1 MSKNKRKNE
10 KRKFSKKKFIIFLLI
25 ICIILFVVKLFN
37 TNITNI
43 YISGNNYY
51 SDQEIIDLSGIS
63 NYPKS
68 IKKLSFSIEKKL
80 EKDIFISKAHVTK
93 NLLLN
98 KVYIEV
104 EENYPLF
111 YYLEKNNTIL
121 KDGKIVEEY
130 LNVPTV
136 NNILPDE
143 IYDELIDKFKKI
155 DIDILNR
162 MSELN
167 YEPNERYDD
176 RFLILMNDGNYIY
189 ITLDKFLTLNKY
201 LSIIKYI
208 DSNENGIIKLDS
220 GKYFDEFDE

>member
-25 ICIILFVVKLFN
+25 IFIMLFVVKIFN

-43 YISGNNYY
+43 YINGNNYY
-51 SDQEIIDLSGIS
+51 TDQEIIDLSGIS
-63 NYPKS
+63 NYPNS
-68 IKKLSFSIEKKL
+68 IKNLSFTIENKL

-104 EENYPLF
+104 GENYPLF

-121 KDGKIVEEY
+121 YDGKIVEEY

-136 NNILPDE
+136 NNILPED
-143 IYDELIDKFKKI
+143 IYDELIKKFKKI
-155 DIDILNR
+155 NIDILNR

-167 YEPNERYDD
+167 YEPNERYKD

-201 LSIIKYI
+201 LSIVKYI
-208 DSNENGIIKLDS
+208 DSDGNGIIKLDS